1 MDAEGIAALVDYDDF
16 GESRREHFDNH
27 YRPGFPGDR
36 NNYMVITARQFVS
49 HNARRCQMPSPVALC
64 SATLPAKLRFM
75 LKSIAAIGVLSF
87 ASLAAWAQ
95 NVEPARHYPN
105 RPVRLITGS
114 VGGTSDIIARFTA
127 QKLSVLWS
135 QQVVV
140 DNRPGAGGLI
150 GAEIGAK
157 AVADGYTLVL
167 GQIGTHASP
176 QFLYKNLSYDPVHD
190 YAPIALVSNSGIALA
205 VHASVAVSNLKDF
218 IAYAKAKPGGVNY
231 GSAGGGTSS
240 QLSGELFNQMTGAK
254 LVHIPY
260 KGSGYALTALVGG
273 ETQSAFLSTT
283 TISVQARAGRI
294 KALAVLSNKRF
305 AAAPEIPSVA
315 EAGYPGIEA
324 SVWFGLFAPAKTP
337 PAIIAKIN
345 RDVVASLQS
354 PEAKDALLAQGA
366 ETMPTTPAEFGAF
379 VKAEVAK
386 WGKVIKE
393 AGIKAE

>member
-1 MDAEGIAALVDYDDF
+1 MKRVLHRFACLLAL
-16 GESRREHFDNH
+16 
-27 YRPGFPGDR
+27 
-36 NNYMVITARQFVS
+36 
-49 HNARRCQMPSPVALC
+49 MPA
-64 SATLPAKLRFM
+64 
-75 LKSIAAIGVLSF
+75 
-87 ASLAAWAQ
+87 LAAAQ
-95 NVEPARHYPN
+95 GADPAANYPN

-127 QKLSVLWS
+127 QKLGTRWS

-150 GAEIGAK
+150 GAEIGAR
-157 AVADGYTLVL
+157 AAPDGYTLML

-176 QFLYKNLSYDPVHD
+176 QFLYKNLAYDPVRD

-205 VHASVAVSNLKDF
+205 VHASVAAGSLKDF
-218 IAYAKAKPGGVNY
+218 IAYARAKPGGVNY

-260 KGSGYALTALVGG
+260 KGSGYALTALVAG
-273 ETQSAFLSTT
+273 ETQAAFLSTT
-283 TISVQARAGRI
+283 TISAQARAGRI

-337 PAIIAKIN
+337 QSIITKIN

-354 PEAKDALLAQGA
+354 PDAKDALLAQGA
-366 ETMPTTPAEFGAF
+366 ETTPTTPAEFGAF
-379 VKAEVAK
+379 VRGEVAK

-393 AGIKAE
+393 AGIKTD